1 MTRPVLVPPAVSGT
15 VAAVALAGSLYAGF
29 FSFRGAPP
37 MGPLLDPAR
46 GLFAISRSAELPD
59 SQRASLPG
67 LGAEVDVRYDDRG
80 VPHIF
85 GRSETDVSRALGWV
99 HARDRLFQ
107 MELTQ
112 RAVAG
117 TLSEFIGAVALPLDR
132 EARRQGLAVA
142 AEAKWSA
149 IHAGAPE
156 RSSIE
161 AYMGGVNAYVR
172 AMRPADLP
180 VEYRLLGRTPREFQ
194 PQDTYYL
201 LARMSLTLAWQ
212 DSELQREA
220 VRALVGE
227 AATDAL
233 FPVNAPIQE
242 PIEPVPGRRA
252 PRIGDQRL
260 PAPSAST
267 ANDVVTARR
276 WMDTRKMFSTAP
288 RLTRGE
294 AAVGSNNWAVS
305 PSRSASGNAL
315 LAGDPHLQLTLPS
328 IWYEAH
334 LVVPGTLDVYGVTL
348 PLAPLIPIGFN
359 RDVAW
364 TATNTGADVMDFY
377 RETVDDT
384 LAPTRYLVDGVWR
397 EIESRVERYRD
408 PAGRVLATDTLYR
421 THRGPV
427 LRSPVGY
434 VSMRWTALEPSNE
447 GAALRGASFAR
458 SATAWYAAMESY
470 QAPAQN
476 FLVADRGGHIGI
488 RSAGRYPVRP
498 GNGRGNHVFD
508 GSSSANDWTGDWPRA
523 RAPQALD
530 PAQGYLAS
538 ANQQPLD
545 PSVRPGYLGWDWP
558 PPWRAMRINEILR
571 ADGAMT
577 PDKMRLAHTDP
588 RSVLTE
594 IVLRQ
599 LHAAVAVAR
608 RGGALQTADSASM
621 AFLDAWDG
629 RYDVDSRGAVLF
641 DAVLAALTRHTWDE
655 LTLPGERR
663 RIATPNTMLLAR
675 LLQDSLSAW
684 WDDRS
689 TSDVREDRSAILL
702 ISLRDAWTTTRSR
715 FGNDPTRWRW
725 GAVRP
730 VNVRHLLG
738 LPGFGRESL
747 EVQSGPGTLSPS
759 EAGGTHG
766 ASWRFVV
773 ELGPELNAW
782 GVYPGGQSGNPVSSR
797 YDDRLSRWQRGELAP
812 LRLPRSA
819 ADLAD
824 SLLMSR
830 LTLTPE

>member
-1 MTRPVLVPPAVSGT
+1 MTGRAT
-15 VAAVALAGSLYAGF
+15 
-29 FSFRGAPP
+29 
-37 MGPLLDPAR
+37 GP
-46 GLFAISRSAELPD
+46 
-59 SQRASLPG
+59 
-67 LGAEVDVRYDDRG
+67 
-80 VPHIF
+80 
-85 GRSETDVSRALGWV
+85 
-99 HARDRLFQ
+99 
-107 MELTQ
+107 
-112 RAVAG
+112 
-117 TLSEFIGAVALPLDR
+117 
-132 EARRQGLAVA
+132 
-142 AEAKWSA
+142 
-149 IHAGAPE
+149 
-156 RSSIE
+156 
-161 AYMGGVNAYVR
+161 
-172 AMRPADLP
+172 
-180 VEYRLLGRTPREFQ
+180 
-194 PQDTYYL
+194 
-201 LARMSLTLAWQ
+201 
-212 DSELQREA
+212 
-220 VRALVGE
+220 
-227 AATDAL
+227 
-233 FPVNAPIQE
+233 
-242 PIEPVPGRRA
+242 
-252 PRIGDQRL
+252 
-260 PAPSAST
+260 
-267 ANDVVTARR
+267 
-276 WMDTRKMFSTAP
+276 
-288 RLTRGE
+288 
-294 AAVGSNNWAVS
+294 
-305 PSRSASGNAL
+305 
-315 LAGDPHLQLTLPS
+315 
-328 IWYEAH
+328 
-334 LVVPGTLDVYGVTL
+334 
-348 PLAPLIPIGFN
+348 
-359 RDVAW
+359 
-364 TATNTGADVMDFY
+364 
-377 RETVDDT
+377 
-384 LAPTRYLVDGVWR
+384 
-397 EIESRVERYRD
+397 
-408 PAGRVLATDTLYR
+408 
-421 THRGPV
+421 
-427 LRSPVGY
+427 
-434 VSMRWTALEPSNE
+434 
-447 GAALRGASFAR
+447 
-458 SATAWYAAMESY
+458 
-470 QAPAQN
+470 
-476 FLVADRGGHIGI
+476 
-488 RSAGRYPVRP
+488 
-498 GNGRGNHVFD
+498 
-508 GSSSANDWTGDWPRA
+508 A

-621 AFLDAWDG
+621 ALLDAWDG

-655 LTLPGERR
+655 LMLPGESR
-663 RIATPNTMLLAR
+663 RIATPNTMMLAR